1 MSCVS
6 SRLYLYRGIA
16 KSHPLDIERGPT
28 KLYWYAVL
36 WRLLAIRF
44 MKFIIYLSPF
54 GYVSQLSSTL
64 YSLYSLTTPEPEDPN
79 STQEAGGIKSIKLE
93 VQYV

>member
-36 WRLLAIRF
+36 WILLAIRF
-44 MKFIIYLSPF
+44 MKFTIYLSPF
-54 GYVSQLSSTL
+54 LSTL